1 MSLPFPRNERFVG
14 RKDQLQ
20 TLEKSLILPKIHR
33 RLSIYGLGGRG
44 KSALALEF
52 AYCALA
58 KQMKVFWVPAISRD
72 SFELA
77 YRDIGIYL
85 RIPGITDDN
94 ADVRKLV
101 NEELSSGRIGAWL
114 LIIDNVDDP
123 EVLPDILHGNSVSSR
138 LGDSLPHSNAGA
150 ILFTTRSR
158 KVAAQLTPS
167 DTLELNDM
175 SEAESKDLLKRRITK
190 QELCQD
196 DMANN
201 KLLQMLTYLPLAIVQ
216 AAAFMNSNNV
226 DVSTYIEIF
235 EDPESRDE
243 LFSELFEDPTRYP
256 EMDSTI
262 ARTWYISF
270 DHLRKQDQLAAEYL
284 SFMACID
291 RIKIPQSLLPPG
303 EKKLRK
309 IKAIGSLTG
318 YAFITELQQTSHD
331 QRGERFFD
339 MHRLV
344 HMASIFWLEGKGQR
358 ANWASSAATR
368 LEELVPYGDHDGKRV
383 WINYL
388 SHAIYVAGLIDIV
401 DNTTRG
407 SLLERVGCCQI
418 ILGQYATAE
427 TSYKQSST
435 LKESIFGPEHP
446 DTLKSMNNLALVL
459 LHQGKHEEAEPIN
472 KQTLARLEEVLGPD
486 DSVTLTSK
494 ANLAEVLG
502 HLGKNEEAEL
512 LIRQTLA
519 QQEKTLGL
527 NHAATLA
534 SKNNLAARLQHRG
547 KYDESE
553 SLLRS
558 ILIQQEEILG
568 PTHPNT
574 MSTRSNLAGALQYQG
589 KFVDAEVMI
598 RSVLAQ
604 QEEVL
609 GPTHPNTIS
618 SRNKLAGAL
627 QCLSRYEEAEHILRP
642 LLIQQEEVLGPN
654 HPEVLWNTNSLAH
667 ILGLQGKFLE
677 AETMNKKA
685 LALQKQT
692 LGPSHPET
700 AQSMMTLTFILE
712 SQYKDLEAISLRGQ
726 TLALRKEILGPEH
739 PDTLMTMYC
748 LGRLLT
754 RQRNYSEAR
763 ALLEKAQGAC
773 VENFG
778 EDHPSTR
785 LCRQYYSEMIAAQEQ
800 DGLAASSILKR
811 DSLLSAQTGI
821 KSKFS
826 RGLAKIGIRR
836 SRSPLA

>member
-14 RKDQLQ
+14 REDQLR
-20 TLEKSLILPKIHR
+20 TLEKSLILSEIHR

-123 EVLPDILHGNSVSSR
+123 EVLPDILNGNSASSR

-175 SEAESKDLLKRRITK
+175 SETESKDLLKRRITK

-243 LFSELFEDPTRYP
+243 LFSELFEDATRYP

-344 HMASIFWLEGKGQR
+344 HLASIFWLNGNGERSKWVNN
-358 ANWASSAATR
+358 ATTR
-368 LEELVPYGDHDGKRV
+368 LVELVPFGDYEGKEI
-383 WINYL
+383 WKWYL
-388 SHAIYVAGLIDIV
+388 SHTIHVAGLTNVIDEAA
-401 DNTTRG
+401 RAA
-407 SLLERVGCCQI
+407 LLERIGRCQSS
-418 ILGQYATAE
+418 LGQYTAAESSHRQSSAIIEKIVGPEHEDTLISMNNLAFILYKQGKQTEAELIYRRILARSEKVLGPEHATTLTSKNQLAGVLERQGKLIEAELLYKQTLEEQEKTLGPKHVNTLSSKNNLGITLQYLGRYEEAERILRPTLAIQEEMLGPEHPFTLSIRNNLAGALLCQGKYAEAE
-427 TSYKQSST
+427 TILRFTLTLQEKVLGSEHLDTMSTQST
-435 LKESIFGPEHP
+435 LAYVLGCQAKYEEGELLHRQVLAEQERILGPRHPETLKSMGNLTHTLIGQNNDQEAESMSRETLVRRMETQGPEHP
-446 DTLKSMNNLALVL
+446 DTLVTKYGLARILAKRGYYEESLALYKETYPTCV
-459 LHQGKHEEAEPIN
+459 A
-472 KQTLARLEEVLGPD
+472 VLG
-486 DSVTLTSK
+486 
-494 ANLAEVLG
+494 
-502 HLGKNEEAEL
+502 
-512 LIRQTLA
+512 
-519 QQEKTLGL
+519 
-527 NHAATLA
+527 
-534 SKNNLAARLQHRG
+534 
-547 KYDESE
+547 
-553 SLLRS
+553 
-558 ILIQQEEILG
+558 
-568 PTHPNT
+568 
-574 MSTRSNLAGALQYQG
+574 
-589 KFVDAEVMI
+589 
-598 RSVLAQ
+598 
-604 QEEVL
+604 
-609 GPTHPNTIS
+609 
-618 SRNKLAGAL
+618 
-627 QCLSRYEEAEHILRP
+627 
-642 LLIQQEEVLGPN
+642 
-654 HPEVLWNTNSLAH
+654 
-667 ILGLQGKFLE
+667 
-677 AETMNKKA
+677 
-685 LALQKQT
+685 
-692 LGPSHPET
+692 
-700 AQSMMTLTFILE
+700 
-712 SQYKDLEAISLRGQ
+712 
-726 TLALRKEILGPEH
+726 
-739 PDTLMTMYC
+739 
-748 LGRLLT
+748 
-754 RQRNYSEAR
+754 
-763 ALLEKAQGAC
+763 
-773 VENFG
+773 EN
-778 EDHPSTR
+778 HPSTHR
-785 LCRQYYSEMIAAQEQ
+785 CHQYYSELLEAQKQ
-800 DGLAASSILKR
+800 GWLFAPSNMSDNRSMNSQTSMGFKLSQGLARIGFKR
-811 DSLLSAQTGI
+811 
-821 KSKFS
+821 SKP
-826 RGLAKIGIRR
+826 RPK
-836 SRSPLA
+836 